1 MEQNKLQDM
10 IRISLENIRA
20 MVDANTVVG
29 TPINTPSGTTI
40 IPISKVSVGY
50 ASGGV
55 DWAAKTGSSQ
65 NFGGGGGTGLSVQPV
80 CFLAVSASGRVEL
93 FPVEG
98 GKTSTLDRIAV
109 EDVESIKEYFV
120 VGLVFVF
127 IGNDLY
133 RKMYF
138 SGHSSLIGELDNVS
152 TSGRNCF
159 QSYCRKS
166 HTFFI
171 SFGDFEQYFAI
182 SRAAAVVV
190 NGYPDFGWLVYYR
203 VTFAD
208 T

>member
-98 GKTSTLDRIAV
+98 GKTSTLDRIADIV
-109 EDVESIKEYFV
+109 ERAPDIINRVKDVFAKNED
-120 VGLVFVF
+120 
-127 IGNDLY
+127 DLSATDEVE
-133 RKMYF
+133 R
-138 SGHSSLIGELDNVS
+138 V
-152 TSGRNCF
+152 
-159 QSYCRKS
+159 
-166 HTFFI
+166 
-171 SFGDFEQYFAI
+171 
-182 SRAAAVVV
+182 AAEAA
-190 NGYPDFGWLVYYR
+190 GKLG
-203 VTFAD
+203 
-208 T
+208 

>member
-55 DWAAKTGSSQ
+55 DWAAKTGASQ

-98 GKTSTLDRIAV
+98 GKTNTFDRIADIV
-109 EDVESIKEYFV
+109 ERAPDIINRVKDV
-120 VGLVFVF
+120 
-127 IGNDLY
+127 
-133 RKMYF
+133 
-138 SGHSSLIGELDNVS
+138 
-152 TSGRNCF
+152 
-159 QSYCRKS
+159 
-166 HTFFI
+166 
-171 SFGDFEQYFAI
+171 FAKNEEDI
-182 SRAAAVVV
+182 AETDEVERVAAEAA
-190 NGYPDFGWLVYYR
+190 GKIEG
-203 VTFAD
+203 
-208 T
+208 